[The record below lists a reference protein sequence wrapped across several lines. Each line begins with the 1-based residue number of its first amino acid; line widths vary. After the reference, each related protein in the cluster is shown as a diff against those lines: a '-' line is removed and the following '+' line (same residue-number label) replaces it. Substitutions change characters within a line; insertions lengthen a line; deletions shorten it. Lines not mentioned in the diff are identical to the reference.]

1 MLRLQLSR
9 LTPLWIA
16 CALAVAA
23 PGEAAQKSAGW
34 MAWVVNFQY
43 GVGRLSMEGD
53 SLNRNFGTSMHMRL
67 GHIVDRGVVAGFD
80 VRSWTDT
87 GTDSL
92 RGSTTGATDLK
103 RRVQVFTMTATLPLD
118 RGTYV
123 RGGGGIC
130 RVWQDFLT
138 HDPLGG
144 DSEAKTHEDVGFA
157 VTAAAGWEYKLR
169 PRLRVPIDV
178 EYTRFVANHVGG
190 NLFAYTAGFNYYW

>member
-1 MLRLQLSR
+1 M
-9 LTPLWIA
+9 IA
-16 CALAVAA
+16 
-23 PGEAAQKSAGW
+23 
-34 MAWVVNFQY
+34 
-43 GVGRLSMEGD
+43 
-53 SLNRNFGTSMHMRL
+53 
-67 GHIVDRGVVAGFD
+67 DRGRHRAPRSIDRTRGEFDAAFAVVE
-80 VRSWTDT
+80 
-87 GTDSL
+87 TDS
-92 RGSTTGATDLK
+92 A
-103 RRVQVFTMTATLPLD
+103 LD

-130 RVWQDFLT
+130 RVWQDFLS

-190 NLFAYTAGFNYYW
+190 DLFAYTAGFNY